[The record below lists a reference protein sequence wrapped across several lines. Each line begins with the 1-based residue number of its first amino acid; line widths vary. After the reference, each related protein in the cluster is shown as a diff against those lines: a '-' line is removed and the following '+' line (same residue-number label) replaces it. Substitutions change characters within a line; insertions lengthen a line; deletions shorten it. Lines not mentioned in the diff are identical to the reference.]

1 MKLRRI
7 SSIFFAFVF
16 IFSVLAFPERI
27 SYAAESMTLPY
38 DMNELAKV
46 GSQKSK
52 GGLYQQ
58 ACPTF
63 CLAYAHAMITGEIR
77 DPKYYWSSSTNVIC
91 QWSKANYTRK
101 TYGQYTKLQ
110 IMQMAYDEL
119 KARRLPVLYVTSSS
133 GGEHWVLA
141 VGYKNVTSRDSLVE
155 SNFIIIDPWS
165 LSVKTLGASSYPLR
179 DRTSI
184 AISNDKSATV
194 PYTASSF
201 VTSTPTYAT
210 VKMAYAVNLRQSPY
224 ATGNAVYKCSVGDTF
239 NVGAYGLNK
248 YGNVWYQILDGV
260 YKDCYMYSGDT
271 ELVNYIDDISISS
284 GNPVPSNLAQGTG
297 YTPVEV
303 IKSRHKITNVTGTI
317 YSGNTAIYSATISP
331 NVYGSYSV
339 ANTAISNG
347 LYFSRLAPG
356 TYRYVLKAT
365 VATSLDFQQKDAP
378 AGTQISCLPSK
389 TFTEEYSRSFTV
401 THTHSYGS
409 WQSDNSNH
417 WKECSC
423 GAQGYEGAHT
433 WNSGVVTTPPTEA
446 SAGIR
451 TYACT
456 VCARTRTESIPA
468 TGYTLTVLSADN
480 TMGSVSGGGTY
491 TAGASA
497 TIKATPNA
505 GYEFVAWNDGS
516 PSATR
521 TITVSSN
528 ATYTARF
535 KKASSIV
542 DAAQFTAA
550 TVTAQPGGYADVTVS
565 VAKNPGI
572 SGFNMAVMFDNTYLT
587 VESVF
592 ANTNLIPS
600 VTYNINQTAAANR
613 DIVKVVGYS
622 GDGDFFEN
630 GTIFTI
636 RFKVDEIAEAGTSEV
651 RLALGADSV
660 CNANLE
666 SIPFSIKHG
675 SVSISSFHY
684 GDIYE
689 DGSIDIRD
697 LVYLAQYVAGKPLTP
712 ANSQKM
718 AMDVYNDGTID
729 IRDLVKLAQYIAGRD
744 VKLGTK

>member
-1 MKLRRI
+1 MKLCRI
-7 SSIFFAFVF
+7 GSTALVFLFVLLILVYPVNESKADAAPF
-16 IFSVLAFPERI
+16 DPNKIVE
-27 SYAAESMTLPY
+27 YALS
-38 DMNELAKV
+38 KV
-46 GSQKSK
+46 GSSAESGMCLKWVADSFRDC
-52 GGLYQQ
+52 YQTTRYSSCC
-58 ACPTF
+58 AGNF
-63 CLAYAHAMITGEIR
+63 GIKYR
-77 DPKYYWSSSTNVIC
+77 DSSS
-91 QWSKANYTRK
+91 
-101 TYGQYTKLQ
+101 
-110 IMQMAYDEL
+110 
-119 KARRLPVLYVTSSS
+119 
-133 GGEHWVLA
+133 
-141 VGYKNVTSRDSLVE
+141 RD
-155 SNFIIIDPWS
+155 NIP
-165 LSVKTLGASSYPLR
+165 LGADVFFSGFYGSGNDTCSSC
-179 DRTSI
+179 
-184 AISNDKSATV
+184 
-194 PYTASSF
+194 
-201 VTSTPTYAT
+201 
-210 VKMAYAVNLRQSPY
+210 
-224 ATGNAVYKCSVGDTF
+224 G
-239 NVGAYGLNK
+239 NK
-248 YGNVWYQILDGV
+248 YGHIGIYVGDGYVVHSWGGKIRKDKIDWLLGLSNSGKLNYYGWGWHGNMEFRTESITPTDTKSITSGSVYSLCNHASGKYITVPTTYNSSNNDVGKGHVLVNAPSSASDQKIKFTTGNDGAWILYPQSLSSGRIIET
-260 YKDCYMYSGDT
+260 YMADASRSYPISGDR
-271 ELVNYIDDISISS
+271 ISLFYLNNTTPNCGQFVVKWVSEGVCALLIRGSQ
-284 GNPVPSNLAQGTG
+284 NLAVAPQNAAAASTNMSDLYLVEYTG
-297 YTPVEV
+297 ANWQHWR
-303 IKSRHKITNVTGTI
+303 IQNSTG
-317 YSGNTAIYSATISP
+317 GW
-331 NVYGSYSV
+331 
-339 ANTAISNG
+339 
-347 LYFSRLAPG
+347 
-356 TYRYVLKAT
+356 VL
-365 VATSLDFQQKDAP
+365 
-378 AGTQISCLPSK
+378 G
-389 TFTEEYSRSFTV
+389 E
-401 THTHSYGS
+401 HTHSYGN
-409 WQSDNSNH
+409 WKHNGSNH

-497 TIKATPNA
+497 TIKATSNA
-505 GYEFVAWNDGS
+505 GYEFVAWDDGS
-516 PSATR
+516 TSATR

-550 TVTAQPGGYADVTVS
+550 NVTAQPGGYADVTVS

-600 VTYNINQTAAANR
+600 VTYNVNQTAAANR